1 MLTCRNHISP
11 RLAPLVEQEIRIP
24 IPAAIAEALKRRI
37 EVLTSMLNRALATLP
52 GAILD
57 LIREDRAQKFEAKR
71 GARSAQKQTTGLVV
85 SLLASLGVRSRL
97 LGRAAGP
104 PPLPP
109 VIRGVARMRSRA
121 AL

>member
-85 SLLASLGVRSRL
+85 SLLASVCGLVFWVVL
-97 LGRAAGP
+97 LAHLHVHLLFAVW
-104 PPLPP
+104 LE
-109 VIRGVARMRSRA
+109 
-121 AL
+121 